1 MARRGLLNEADRKQ
15 LFEAPVDDASL
26 IRLYSLSDDDRDF
39 ILSKRG
45 ARNQLGIAV
54 QLSLLRHPGFGLR
67 IESGAPATLIQF
79 LARQIGVPWPVFQ
92 DYARRDTTRREHF
105 REAAE
110 HLGLRACTS
119 ADRRDLL
126 DCATKEA
133 MSTDK
138 GSAIAQA
145 LLRQLRDRRIILPA
159 PSRIERIAVAGRAR
173 ARRLTADAMIV
184 DIVAGIAVRI
194 DGLLAY
200 DPALKRTP
208 IAWLRDWAEAPKAS
222 NLAAILDRLAYV
234 RAFELDP
241 RITGQVSEWRFRQL
255 AREGAAAPAFLLDE
269 YGLRRR
275 RATLVAHLLDLET
288 RLSDAAVGMFVRLI
302 LGLFTKAR
310 KGIER
315 RYQAT
320 AKEVAD
326 LMRMLSSTIEVLTRA
341 RDANSDP
348 FEALDSAIGWS
359 RLLAAK
365 PIAAELGRK
374 ADEDPLIKACER
386 YMTVR
391 RFAPKFLESFTFQAS
406 TNNDALLCALD
417 LLKRLNREPHRPM
430 SGKSPLSFLPKA
442 WRRLV
447 AKDGGVDR
455 RLYEIASLAVLCR
468 RLASGDI
475 WIEGTKNYQQF
486 DRYLLPKAEVK
497 ESAKTLAAPAECEAY
512 LQERSRLL
520 DWRLRRFA
528 NALRHDRL
536 EGVTLRN
543 GVLHVS
549 PTQAMMPPEAERLDR
564 ALDRLL
570 PRVRITE
577 LLHEVCR
584 RTGFAYAFTD
594 LRSGKQ
600 VENENALLAAIL
612 ADGTNLGLERMAHAS
627 QGVTKAQLAWIH
639 TWHLREETYKSAL
652 GAIINAHHA
661 EPMAAIWGAGAT
673 SSSDGQFF
681 RAGRRGY
688 GPGDINAKYG
698 VDPGMLFYTHISDQ
712 YGPFYGKVL
721 SATMSE
727 APHVLDGLLHHGTAL
742 TIKEHYTDTGGA
754 SDHVFALCH
763 PLGFRFV
770 PRLRDFQDYRLGAID
785 NPAEYRGIESLFGRP
800 IRIDVIRDHWHEII
814 RLAASVK
821 AGTVAPSVIL
831 KKLGAFPRQNQL
843 DFALSELGRLER
855 TLFMLDWLESPEL
868 RRRCHAG
875 LNKGESRH
883 ALDQAIFLHKQGRF
897 ADRTLENQSYRA
909 SGLNLVTA
917 AIVYWNTV
925 YLGRAVD
932 HVRRSGNA
940 APDDLLQHVA
950 PLGWNHISLT
960 GDYLWSAINIL
971 NEGFRPLNTID
982 EAA

>member
-1 MARRGLLNEADRKQ
+1 MARRSLLNEADRKRF
-15 LFEAPVDDASL
+15 FEAPDDEASL
-26 IRLYSLSDDDRDF
+26 IRLYSLSDVDRDF
-39 ILSKRG
+39 VLSKRG
-45 ARNQLGIAV
+45 ARNQLGMAV
-54 QLSLLRHPGFGLR
+54 QLGLLRYPGFGLR
-67 IESGAPATLIQF
+67 LENEPPAPLIQF
-79 LARQIGVPWPVFQ
+79 LARQIGAPWPVFQ

-105 REAAE
+105 REASA
-110 HLGLRACTS
+110 HLGLRPCTI

-126 DCATKEA
+126 DCATNEA

-138 GSAIAQA
+138 GSTIIMA
-145 LLRQLRDRRIILPA
+145 LLQRLRDRRIVLPA
-159 PSRIERIAVAGRAR
+159 PARIERIAVGGRAS
-173 ARRLTADAMIV
+173 ARRLAADAMIV
-184 DIVAGIAVRI
+184 DIDATKTVRI
-194 DGLLAY
+194 DGLLVN

-222 NLAAILDRLAYV
+222 NLAAILERLAYV

-241 RITGQVSEWRFRQL
+241 KMTERVSEWRFRQL

-269 YGLRRR
+269 YGPRRR
-275 RATLVAHLLDLET
+275 RATLVAQLLDLET
-288 RLSDAAVGMFVRLI
+288 RLSDAAIAMFVRLI

-310 KGIER
+310 KSLER

-326 LMRMLSSTIEVLTRA
+326 LMRMLSSTIDVLAQA
-341 RDANSDP
+341 RDAKHDP
-348 FEALDSAIGWS
+348 FEALDSAIGWK

-365 PIAAELGRK
+365 PKAAELGRK

-391 RFAPKFLESFTFQAS
+391 RFAPRFLESFTFRAS
-406 TNNDALLCALD
+406 SDKDALLCALD

-430 SGKSPLSFLPKA
+430 PEKPPLSFLPKA

-447 AKDGGVDR
+447 VKDGGVDR
-455 RLYEIASLAVLCR
+455 RLYEVATLAVLCR
-468 RLASGDI
+468 RLGSGDI
-475 WIEGTKNYQQF
+475 WIEGTRNFQQF
-486 DRYLLPKAEVK
+486 DRYLLAKADVPKNAT
-497 ESAKTLAAPAECEAY
+497 ALAVPTECEDY
-512 LQERSRLL
+512 LQQRTHLL
-520 DWRLRRFA
+520 DWRLRRLA
-528 NALRHDRL
+528 NALRHERL
-536 EGVTLRN
+536 AGVILRN

-549 PTQAMMPPEAERLDR
+549 PTQAITPPEAERLNR
-564 ALDRLL
+564 ALDRLM

-584 RTGFAYAFTD
+584 RTGFTHAFTD
-594 LRSGKQ
+594 LRSGKP
-600 VENENALLAAIL
+600 VDNENALLAAIL

-639 TWHLREETYKSAL
+639 TWHLREETYRAAL

-681 RAGRRGY
+681 RAGRRGA
-688 GPGDINAKYG
+688 GFGDINAKYG
-698 VDPGMLFYTHISDQ
+698 IDPGMLFYTHISDQ
-712 YGPFYGKVL
+712 YGPFHGKVL

-727 APHVLDGLLHHGTAL
+727 APHVLDGLLHHGTSL

-763 PLGFRFV
+763 LLGFRFV
-770 PRLRDFQDYRLGAID
+770 PRLRDFQDYRLGVVEK
-785 NPAEYRGIESLFGRP
+785 PAAYKGIESLFGRP
-800 IRIDVIRDHWHEII
+800 IRIDVIQEHWDEII
-814 RLAASVK
+814 RLAASIK
-821 AGTVAPSVIL
+821 AGTAAPSVIL
-831 KKLGAFPRQNQL
+831 KKLAAFPRQNRL

-855 TLFMLDWLESPEL
+855 TIFMLDWLESPEL

-883 ALDQAIFLHKQGRF
+883 ALDQAVFIHKQGRF
-897 ADRTLENQSYRA
+897 ADRTFENQSYRA

-925 YLGRAVD
+925 YLWRAVD
-932 HVRRSGNA
+932 HLRCMGAA
-940 APDDLLQHVA
+940 APNDLLQHAA
-950 PLGWNHISLT
+950 PLGWNHVSLT
-960 GDYLWSAINIL
+960 GDYLWSQANTPHD
-971 NEGFRPLNTID
+971 GFRTLSILD

>member
-1 MARRGLLNEADRKQ
+1 MARRGLLNDADRNR
-15 LFEAPVDDASL
+15 LFGVPDDDASL
-26 IRLYSLSDDDRDF
+26 IRFYSVSDDDRDF

-45 ARNQLGIAV
+45 ARNQLGMAV
-54 QLSLLRHPGFGLR
+54 QLSLLRYPGFGLR
-67 IESGAPATLIQF
+67 LEDEVPTALIQF
-79 LARQIGVPWPVFQ
+79 LAQQIGAPWPVFQ
-92 DYARRDTTRREHF
+92 DYARRGTTRREHF
-105 REAAE
+105 GEAAE
-110 HLGLRACTS
+110 HLGLRTCTA

-126 DCATKEA
+126 AYATNEA

-138 GSAIAQA
+138 GSTIIIA
-145 LLRQLRDRRIILPA
+145 LLQHLRDHRIIVPA
-159 PSRIERIAVAGRAR
+159 PASIERIGLAGRAR
-173 ARRLTADAMIV
+173 SRRLTADAMIV
-184 DIVAGIAVRI
+184 
-194 DGLLAY
+194 GLGAAKAACLDDLLVN
-200 DPALKRTP
+200 DPVLKRTR
-208 IAWLRDWAEAPKAS
+208 IAWLRD
-222 NLAAILDRLAYV
+222 LHAIG
-234 RAFELDP
+234 LDP
-241 RITGQVSEWRFRQL
+241 KITEHVSEWRFRQL

-269 YGLRRR
+269 YGPRRR
-275 RATLVAHLLDLET
+275 RATLVAQLLELET

-310 KGIER
+310 KGVER

-320 AKEVAD
+320 AREVAD
-326 LMRMLSSTIEVLTRA
+326 LMRMLSSTIDVLSEA
-341 RDANSDP
+341 REAKRDP
-348 FEALDSAIGWS
+348 FEALDSTIGWN

-391 RFAPKFLESFTFQAS
+391 RFAPKFLESFTFRAS
-406 TNNDALLCALD
+406 SDKNPLLSALE
-417 LLKRLNREPHRPM
+417 LLKRLNKEPRRTMPE
-430 SGKSPLSFLPKA
+430 KPPLSFLPKA
-442 WRRLV
+442 WQRIAV
-447 AKDGGVDR
+447 KNGGVDR
-455 RLYEIASLAVLCR
+455 RLYELATLAVLCR

-475 WIEGTKNYQQF
+475 WIEGTRNYQQF
-486 DRYLLPKAEVK
+486 DRYLLAKADVTEN
-497 ESAKTLAAPAECEAY
+497 AKALAVPAECEDY

-536 EGVTLRN
+536 KGIALRN

-549 PTQAMMPPEAERLDR
+549 PTQAITPPAAERLDR
-564 ALDRLL
+564 ALDRLM

-577 LLHEVCR
+577 LLHEVGR
-584 RTGFAYAFTD
+584 RTGFAHAFTD
-594 LRSGKQ
+594 LRSGKP
-600 VENENALLAAIL
+600 VENESALLAAIL
-612 ADGTNLGLERMAHAS
+612 ADGTNLGLERMANAS

-639 TWHLREETYKSAL
+639 TWYLREETYRAAL

-661 EPMAAIWGAGAT
+661 EPMAAIWGSGET

-681 RAGRRGY
+681 RAGWRGH
-688 GPGDINAKYG
+688 GSGEINAKYG
-698 VDPGMLFYTHISDQ
+698 IDPGMLFYTHISDQ
-712 YGPFYGKVL
+712 YGPFHGKII
-721 SATMSE
+721 SATMGE
-727 APHVLDGLLHHGTAL
+727 APHVLDGLLHHGAVL

-754 SDHVFALCH
+754 NDHVFALCH
-763 PLGFRFV
+763 LLGFRFV
-770 PRLRDFQDYRLGAID
+770 PRLRDFQDYRLGAIEK
-785 NPAEYRGIESLFGRP
+785 AAAYKGIENLFSRP
-800 IRIDVIRDHWHEII
+800 IRSDIIREHWDEII
-814 RLAASVK
+814 RLAASIK

-831 KKLGAFPRQNQL
+831 KKLAAFPRQNRL

-883 ALDQAIFLHKQGRF
+883 ALAQAVFLHKQGRIV
-897 ADRTLENQSYRA
+897 DRTFENQSYRA

-925 YLGRAVD
+925 YLGRAVQ
-932 HVRRSGNA
+932 HLRSAGT
-940 APDDLLQHVA
+940 PVSDDLLRHVA

-960 GDYLWSAINIL
+960 GDYLWTQVTAPDD
-971 NEGFRPLNTID
+971 GFYPLNIIN